1 MPILDHLEPRAVFSC
16 FEQLCAIPHG
26 SGNTKAISDYLV
38 RFAAEHQL
46 RCIQDAHNNVIIFAP
61 GTPGY
66 ESAAPVILQGH
77 MDMVCETAPDCTKD
91 MAREGL
97 DLFVDGDTIGARGTT
112 LGGDDGIAVA
122 MALAIL
128 AAGDIPH
135 PPLEV
140 VITVDEETGMLG
152 AAALDASVLKG
163 RTMLNLDSE
172 DEGVLTVSCA
182 GGNVSVCTLPV
193 TRAPFSGTA
202 LTVTVGGLLGGH
214 SGAEIDKGRGNAN
227 LLMGRVLYAVGAR
240 TPLRLVSVAGGLKDN
255 AIPSQAEAEIA
266 VPAGTEL
273 TDIAAAY
280 TQFIHG
286 LVNVDFKVKSDAFP
300 ALFRYTFPEVIT
312 TERGIRSEEG
322 DFDRQLRCA
331 LVSGMRLDAEL
342 YVCRADLGASPKYA
356 AEVKRYTDIQT
367 EYAEFLLRG
376 RFTVLDTSALPYY
389 IKRGEYYSEDGAKV
403 LRILY
408 NAAQETTET
417 VCGVALR
424 PDEMRFDIFD
434 RDKYE
439 KELNQQ

>member
-1 MPILDHLEPRAVFSC
+1 MSCRFSIIWSRALSFSC

-112 LGGDDGIAVA
+112 LGGGRRHRRGHG
-122 MALAIL
+122 
-128 AAGDIPH
+128 AGDPGCGQHPH

-255 AIPSQAEAEIA
+255 AIPRESRAVIA
-266 VPAGTEL
+266 VADAASRAGGDRRHGRRAPAR
-273 TDIAAAY
+273 I
-280 TQFIHG
+280 
-286 LVNVDFKVKSDAFP
+286 
-300 ALFRYTFPEVIT
+300 
-312 TERGIRSEEG
+312 
-322 DFDRQLRCA
+322 
-331 LVSGMRLDAEL
+331 
-342 YVCRADLGASPKYA
+342 
-356 AEVKRYTDIQT
+356 
-367 EYAEFLLRG
+367 RG
-376 RFTVLDTSALPYY
+376 RRP
-389 IKRGEYYSEDGAKV
+389 GC
-403 LRILY
+403 
-408 NAAQETTET
+408 
-417 VCGVALR
+417 VCAR
-424 PDEMRFDIFD
+424 
-434 RDKYE
+434 
-439 KELNQQ
+439 

>member
-128 AAGDIPH
+128 AADDIPH

-152 AAALDASVLKG
+152 AAALDASVLGNEKSG
-163 RTMLNLDSE
+163 YR
-172 DEGVLTVSCA
+172 TVS
-182 GGNVSVCTLPV
+182 
-193 TRAPFSGTA
+193 
-202 LTVTVGGLLGGH
+202 LLCGSRFVFYH
-214 SGAEIDKGRGNAN
+214 SHNG
-227 LLMGRVLYAVGAR
+227 
-240 TPLRLVSVAGGLKDN
+240 
-255 AIPSQAEAEIA
+255 
-266 VPAGTEL
+266 
-273 TDIAAAY
+273 
-280 TQFIHG
+280 
-286 LVNVDFKVKSDAFP
+286 
-300 ALFRYTFPEVIT
+300 FRYILPKPC
-312 TERGIRSEEG
+312 GILKSLLE
-322 DFDRQLRCA
+322 
-331 LVSGMRLDAEL
+331 ST
-342 YVCRADLGASPKYA
+342 
-356 AEVKRYTDIQT
+356 VKEHGYD
-367 EYAEFLLRG
+367 
-376 RFTVLDTSALPYY
+376 
-389 IKRGEYYSEDGAKV
+389 
-403 LRILY
+403 
-408 NAAQETTET
+408 
-417 VCGVALR
+417 
-424 PDEMRFDIFD
+424 
-434 RDKYE
+434 
-439 KELNQQ
+439 

>member
-1 MPILDHLEPRAVFSC
+1 MPILDHLEPQAVFSY

-26 SGNTKAISDYLV
+26 SGNTKEISDHLV
-38 RFAAEHQL
+38 LFAAEHHL
-46 RCIQDAHNNVIIFAP
+46 RCIQDAHNNIVIFSP

-91 MAREGL
+91 MACEGL

-128 AAGDIPH
+128 DADDIPH

-193 TRAPFSGTA
+193 THAPFSGTA

-214 SGAEIDKGRGNAN
+214 SGTEIDKGRGNAN
-227 LLMGRVLYAVGAR
+227 LLMGPR
-240 TPLRLVSVAGGLKDN
+240 TVRRQRAH
-255 AIPSQAEAEIA
+255 
-266 VPAGTEL
+266 
-273 TDIAAAY
+273 AAAAR
-280 TQFIHG
+280 
-286 LVNVDFKVKSDAFP
+286 L
-300 ALFRYTFPEVIT
+300 R
-312 TERGIRSEEG
+312 RRRSEGQRHPARE
-322 DFDRQLRCA
+322 
-331 LVSGMRLDAEL
+331 
-342 YVCRADLGASPKYA
+342 P
-356 AEVKRYTDIQT
+356 
-367 EYAEFLLRG
+367 G
-376 RFTVLDTSALPYY
+376 RH
-389 IKRGEYYSEDGAKV
+389 YSD
-403 LRILY
+403 
-408 NAAQETTET
+408 
-417 VCGVALR
+417 
-424 PDEMRFDIFD
+424 
-434 RDKYE
+434 
-439 KELNQQ
+439 